1 MTSKSVW
8 QKADDNFREQLD
20 LLKVKSRVSNFHQL
34 SLEAGMPAQRINRL
48 REQPRLMRKFEE
60 RQLMILFKKY
70 GLEYDVTLGMGGVLN
85 AAGY

>member
-34 SLEAGMPAQRINRL
+34 SLEAGMSKQRINLL
-48 REQPRLMRKFEE
+48 RKQPRMMRKFEE
-60 RQLMILFKKY
+60 RLLMSLFKKY
-70 GLEYDVTLGMGGVLN
+70 GLEYDVTLGM
-85 AAGY
+85 